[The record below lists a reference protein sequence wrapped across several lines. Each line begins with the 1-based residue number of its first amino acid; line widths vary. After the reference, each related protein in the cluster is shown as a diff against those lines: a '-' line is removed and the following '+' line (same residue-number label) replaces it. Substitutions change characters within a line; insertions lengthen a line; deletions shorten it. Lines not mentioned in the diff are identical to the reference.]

1 MSPSIIPKSSFAA
14 LNDVL
19 ADSAEPA
26 KFSAHLSNDTVAATV
41 ARFPI
46 SLTKELIEVEPAVE
60 KLFNSVAALFASD

>member
-19 ADSAEPA
+19 ADKAPPA
-26 KFSAHLSNDTVAATV
+26 KFSAHLSNDTAAVTV

-46 SLTKELIEVEPAVE
+46 SLTKPLIEDEPAVE
-60 KLFNSVAALFASD
+60 KLFNSAAALCASD